1 MNLQCKQMKFHLK
14 KYILVNFNV
23 EGDENFPLCTQ
34 PLLVVDLIPSICLGL
49 GLKCAIKCGALQ
61 HWH

>member
-1 MNLQCKQMKFHLK
+1 MKFPLK